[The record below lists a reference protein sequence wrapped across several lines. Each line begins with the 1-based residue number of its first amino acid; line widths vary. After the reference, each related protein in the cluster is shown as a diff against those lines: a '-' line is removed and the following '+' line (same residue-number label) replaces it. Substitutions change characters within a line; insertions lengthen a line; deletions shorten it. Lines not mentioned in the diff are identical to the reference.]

1 MPPNCWPASLCRARW
16 CWPGSHDAQWV
27 GGLLALALPAGF
39 ALEGRRETSLTN
51 PRRSVRWLFVSP
63 TFFLGMVYC

>member
-1 MPPNCWPASLCRARW
+1 MVLA
-16 CWPGSHDAQWV
+16 WV
-27 GGLLALALPAGF
+27 ERRPVGGGLLALALPAGF

-51 PRRSVRWLFVSP
+51 PRRSKRWLFVSP